1 MEYQTRNLALLPRD
15 HHQTNLFIEQCHKKV
30 HHGGVRE
37 TLTELRTRFWVSK
50 GRQAVKQSIR
60 KCVVCKRYEGTA
72 YPAPVT
78 AQLPSFR
85 TQEAPPFAKVGVDF
99 AGPLYVK
106 KSDGQMQKVY
116 IALFSCVV
124 TRAIHLDLT
133 EDLGT
138 GAFLRCLKKFIARR
152 GVPHLMIS
160 DNVKTFKSAPKELK
174 TLYEHLDVQAFLTE
188 KRITWRFNI
197 LEKAP
202 WWGGFY
208 ERMVKG
214 MKRCLQK
221 TLGNARLSHDELLTL
236 VTEVESTLNVKP
248 LTYVYEEG
256 DPEDPL
262 TPAHLMFGRRLTMLS
277 PYPSVRGDE
286 EDSSNGLNR

>member
-1 MEYQTRNLALLPRD
+1 MDGHGVIRCRGRISETSMEYQTRNPALLPRD
-15 HHQTNLFIEQCHKKV
+15 HHQTNLFIEQCHEKV

-60 KCVVCKRYEGTA
+60 KCVICKRYEGTV

-124 TRAIHLDLT
+124 TRAIYLDLT
-133 EDLGT
+133 EDLGN
-138 GAFLRCLKKFIARR
+138 R
-152 GVPHLMIS
+152 GLFEMSQKVHS
-160 DNVKTFKSAPKELK
+160 
-174 TLYEHLDVQAFLTE
+174 Q
-188 KRITWRFNI
+188 
-197 LEKAP
+197 
-202 WWGGFY
+202 
-208 ERMVKG
+208 
-214 MKRCLQK
+214 KRCP
-221 TLGNARLSHDELLTL
+221 
-236 VTEVESTLNVKP
+236 TLND
-248 LTYVYEEG
+248 LRQCEN
-256 DPEDPL
+256 
-262 TPAHLMFGRRLTMLS
+262 F
-277 PYPSVRGDE
+277 
-286 EDSSNGLNR
+286 